1 MTGYARQERDALCDL
16 LTSLGPDQPTLCEGW
31 LTRDLAAHLV
41 LRERRPD
48 AAPGILLPWL
58 AGHTARVQRALAARP
73 FPELVAR
80 LRRPPALLAPFDEAM
95 NAFEFFVHH
104 EDVRR
109 AQPDWR
115 PRALSDGQ
123 AQGLWRRVRAVCR
136 LSLRRFPATVVV
148 TSPGF
153 GEFRAG
159 AGVRRTGAVGGPAAA
174 GRDRAT
180 AGTAADA
187 TGHEEVRVSGGPD
200 ELAMFF
206 TGRQR
211 AARVELTGPAGPAG
225 RLATSRLGV

>member
-1 MTGYARQERDALCDL
+1 MTRYARQERDALCDL

-48 AAPGILLPWL
+48 AAPGIVLPWL

-73 FPELVAR
+73 YPALVAT
-80 LRRPPALLAPFDEAM
+80 LRRPPALLTPFDEAM
-95 NAFEFFVHH
+95 NALEFFVHH

-109 AQPDWR
+109 ARPDWQPR
-115 PRALSDGQ
+115 PLPDGQ
-123 AQGLWRRVRAVCR
+123 ARGLWRRVRAMSR
-136 LSLRRFPATVVV
+136 LALRRFPATVVV

-159 AGVRRTGAVGGPAAA
+159 AARRRIVAAGEPAAA
-174 GRDRAT
+174 ADQ
-180 AGTAADA
+180 AGTSGAP
-187 TGHEEVRVSGGPD
+187 GGVGPEEVRVSGSPG

-211 AARVELTGPAGPAG
+211 AARVALTGPAEAAG
-225 RLATSRLGV
+225 RLAKARLGV